1 MSGTVGRHAVR
12 PFPSPVNAVHAPVDA
27 NVVRSNDNTV
37 AAKLTT
43 HDADATI
50 HVQSSTVAAR
60 PAFGVAGRVWV
71 TTDGT
76 PAIWLDTGAA
86 WVAL

>member
-1 MSGTVGRHAVR
+1 MTPLVGQHQLRT
-12 PFPSPVNAVHAPVDA
+12 FPNPVHGDGPVDA
-27 NVVRSNDNTV
+27 NIVRTNDNLVVKTMN
-37 AAKLTT
+37 T

-50 HVQSSTVAAR
+50 HVQSSTLAAR